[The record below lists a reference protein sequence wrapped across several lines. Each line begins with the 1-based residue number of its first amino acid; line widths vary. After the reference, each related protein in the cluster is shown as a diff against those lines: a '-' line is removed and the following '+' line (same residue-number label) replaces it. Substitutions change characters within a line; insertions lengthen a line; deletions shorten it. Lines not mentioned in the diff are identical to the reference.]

1 MEGTYGV
8 CRLSPV
14 HPCYLLLTVPKVI
27 CKNNS
32 ASTSNN
38 NHLFTKTLNRLC
50 QNPTSDQELLLG
62 EADVHGMLRS
72 HFESLQGILGV
83 SGLSIR
89 LKLYKG
95 NVTASRHQTHLL
107 EPREPV
113 SGGGAA
119 QIQGEGEKGTLH
131 QRNVSV
137 ALHRIDVGA
146 KTCSYIEV
154 RTPITNTNAG
164 EREGGSEGVTLHETI
179 ECPMRWYVVC
189 LSTNWTSDSSKIQA
203 YRHPCRGDLSHIS

>member
-1 MEGTYGV
+1 MKLPV
-8 CRLSPV
+8 CRGHFWGRTRVHTWKEPTECAGSLQYSPAT
-14 HPCYLLLTVPKVI
+14 CCLQCQKSSAKQLF
-27 CKNNS
+27 

-38 NHLFTKTLNRLC
+38 NHLFMKTISRLC
-50 QNPTSDQELLLG
+50 QSPTSDQELLLG
-62 EADVHGMLRS
+62 EADMHGMLRS

-119 QIQGEGEKGTLH
+119 QIQGKGRKGLST
-131 QRNVSV
+131 NGMSV
-137 ALHRIDVGA
+137 WLYTIEMLVTRHAHIARFAHRSP
-146 KTCSYIEV
+146 TQMW
-154 RTPITNTNAG
+154 R
-164 EREGGSEGVTLHETI
+164 EGVT
-179 ECPMRWYVVC
+179 
-189 LSTNWTSDSSKIQA
+189 
-203 YRHPCRGDLSHIS
+203 

>member
-1 MEGTYGV
+1 MWKEPTECTGSLQY
-8 CRLSPV
+8 SPAT
-14 HPCYLLLTVPKVI
+14 CCLQRQKSSAKQLF
-27 CKNNS
+27 

-38 NHLFTKTLNRLC
+38 NHLFMKTLSRLC

-113 SGGGAA
+113 SGGEAA
-119 QIQGEGEKGTLH
+119 QIQGKRRKGLAT
-131 QRNVSV
+131 NGMSV
-137 ALHRIDVGA
+137 WLCTIEMLVTRHAHIARFAHRSATQIQ
-146 KTCSYIEV
+146 
-154 RTPITNTNAG
+154 
-164 EREGGSEGVTLHETI
+164 EGGREGVTLHETI
-179 ECPMRWYVVC
+179 V
-189 LSTNWTSDSSKIQA
+189 
-203 YRHPCRGDLSHIS
+203 

>member
-1 MEGTYGV
+1 MNTHTPTQAPTHPPTHTLNV
-8 CRLSPV
+8 CGEHYWCTRVRNLCSVQALSSTP
-14 HPCYLLLTVPKVI
+14 LLLAAYSAKI
-27 CKNNS
+27 HMQKQRF

-38 NHLFTKTLNRLC
+38 NHLFMKTLSRLC

-119 QIQGEGEKGTLH
+119 QIQGKG
-131 QRNVSV
+131 RK
-137 ALHRIDVGA
+137 G
-146 KTCSYIEV
+146 
-154 RTPITNTNAG
+154 
-164 EREGGSEGVTLHETI
+164 
-179 ECPMRWYVVC
+179 
-189 LSTNWTSDSSKIQA
+189 LSTNGMSMWLYTI
-203 YRHPCRGDLSHIS
+203 

>member
-1 MEGTYGV
+1 MCTHV
-8 CRLSPV
+8 CRFAPALRP
-14 HPCYLLLTVPKVI
+14 LLAAYSAKIYMQKQLF
-27 CKNNS
+27 

-38 NHLFTKTLNRLC
+38 HLFMKTLNRLC
-50 QNPTSDQELLLG
+50 QSPTSDQELLLG

-72 HFESLQGILGV
+72 HFESLQGILGI

-119 QIQGEGEKGTLH
+119 QIQGKRRKG
-131 QRNVSV
+131 
-137 ALHRIDVGA
+137 
-146 KTCSYIEV
+146 
-154 RTPITNTNAG
+154 
-164 EREGGSEGVTLHETI
+164 
-179 ECPMRWYVVC
+179 
-189 LSTNWTSDSSKIQA
+189 LSTNGMSVWLYTLEMLVP
-203 YRHPCRGDLSHIS
+203 RHAHIARFTHRSPTQMQEGGRERVTLRT

>member
-1 MEGTYGV
+1 M
-8 CRLSPV
+8 
-14 HPCYLLLTVPKVI
+14 
-27 CKNNS
+27 
-32 ASTSNN
+32 
-38 NHLFTKTLNRLC
+38 KTLCRLC

-113 SGGGAA
+113 CGGGAA
-119 QIQGEGEKGTLH
+119 QIQGEGEKGTFH

-137 ALHRIDVGA
+137 ALHHRDVGA
-146 KTCSYIEV
+146 KTCSYRI
-154 RTPITNTNAG
+154 I
-164 EREGGSEGVTLHETI
+164 L
-179 ECPMRWYVVC
+179 
-189 LSTNWTSDSSKIQA
+189 
-203 YRHPCRGDLSHIS
+203 